1 MFWKSKKTRV
11 TIKDLRFISASAP
24 SCELFLCRDKHTV
37 NDQPKAYCMQK
48 WNLSTHLVRQSK
60 TVHIKTV
67 RWTCRKHKYLI
78 DKYHSVLFRELYLYH
93 CRSESIYNNIIK
105 CFNLLLYWHQNLN
118 GLNGRQVIGFW
129 FFFNQWP
136 WGAVGGS
143 ACVIHPLRLSTQG
156 CIECKWCIE
165 NIEHKNQIYK
175 IKP

>member
-1 MFWKSKKTRV
+1 MKDVIFISAWPISAPSCELFLCTDKHVSTVKYCVKGRLCWKSKKTRV
-11 TIKDLRFISASAP
+11 TIKDLIFISASAP

-48 WNLSTHLVRQSK
+48 WNLSTHLLQQSK

-78 DKYHSVLFRELYLYH
+78 DKYHSVLFRERYLYH

-129 FFFNQWP
+129 FFFFISGP
-136 WGAVGGS
+136 GE
-143 ACVIHPLRLSTQG
+143 L
-156 CIECKWCIE
+156 
-165 NIEHKNQIYK
+165 
-175 IKP
+175 